1 VIVEVGTVATKGH
14 IHARI
19 VSSDELAA
27 VAAALEREAA
37 ARYRALAARMA
48 QQGDSQMAAQFE
60 TLARIEDRH
69 ASEVADRAQDLLGH
83 APRSIEVGWDLPP
96 TYDDDEARG
105 ATLSAYQALAFAVR
119 NEERAFAFYA
129 YVAAEAQN
137 PAIRALAEGLA
148 RDELQHAAMLRHHRR
163 RAFHAQRPAA
173 VEIPQDVEALRA
185 LARRWD
191 ANAATA
197 HRALAEALDE
207 AGEREDAAIFRRLA
221 AREET
226 TATGAVGGSA
236 MFPLRSAVDGLRLLE
251 EGFDRY
257 ALISERSGDEQVV
270 AESQRLAGEMVSR
283 LALAGGARSNTLL
296 GKGAR

>member
-1 VIVEVGTVATKGH
+1 
-14 IHARI
+14 
-19 VSSDELAA
+19 
-27 VAAALEREAA
+27 
-37 ARYRALAARMA
+37 
-48 QQGDSQMAAQFE
+48 
-60 TLARIEDRH
+60 
-69 ASEVADRAQDLLGH
+69 LLGH

-96 TYDDDEARG
+96 TYDEDEARG

-119 NEERAFAFYA
+119 NEERAFGFYT

-137 PAIRALAEGLA
+137 PAIRALAESLA

-173 VEIPQDVEALRA
+173 VEIPHDVEALRA
-185 LARRWD
+185 LTRRWD

-197 HRALAEALDE
+197 HRALAKALDE
-207 AGEREDAAIFRRLA
+207 AGETEDAAIFRRLA
-221 AREET
+221 AQEESAAAGAAGGA
-226 TATGAVGGSA
+226 ATL
-236 MFPLRSAVDGLRLLE
+236 PLRSAVDGLRLLE

-296 GKGAR
+296 GIDAR